1 MNDLTRQGVSHFES
15 GDEAKALECFVEALR
30 QGPNEVETWFW
41 LAMTLDSHVERERCM
56 QQALRID
63 PLNETAI
70 KGLIHL
76 ASDIEMLGERNDD
89 SHKSVAIPVAGV
101 NYKKRQEAVKNLRA
115 NEHVLLRREPFN
127 PYDKFAI
134 RVETIEGN
142 HIGYI
147 PKEVAIVLSPYL
159 DDVARLMSAR
169 VVGLQT
175 GATEQQPVS
184 VKISFQVP
192 NHLELPAHSHEQIE
206 YFYDDSG
213 THIYILLNCTEVDL
227 DFVKTELQKD
237 EIEILH
243 SGVGSR
249 MASNGRYY
257 QWFIRIA
264 TQAGVDTHQ
273 RVTQFFERVF
283 GILSNEARIRK
294 LEADRQSLQEALM
307 QAQIDRDELKK
318 EKDALFER
326 NLAYVKNTD
335 RLRGEVVDSEQKI
348 KRKDAEI
355 LLLNMELAQRETEL
369 EDVQRLARLASR
381 IRRE

>member
-1 MNDLTRQGVSHFES
+1 MNELTRQGVSHFES

-30 QGPNEVETWFW
+30 HEPDEVETWFW
-41 LAMTLDSHVERERCM
+41 LAMALDSHAERERCLK
-56 QQALRID
+56 QALRID
-63 PLNETAI
+63 PLNEIAI
-70 KGLIHL
+70 KGLVHL

-89 SHKSVAIPVAGV
+89 SYKSVAVPVAGV

-127 PYDKFAI
+127 PYDRFAI
-134 RVETIEGN
+134 RVETSDGH
-142 HIGYI
+142 HIGYV
-147 PKEVAIVLSPYL
+147 PKEVANVLSPYL
-159 DDVARLMSAR
+159 DDVTKLMSAR

-175 GATEQQPVS
+175 GATEQQPIS
-184 VKISFQVP
+184 VKIAFQVP

-213 THIYILLNCTEVDL
+213 THAYILLNCTEVDL
-227 DFVKTELQKD
+227 DFVKMELQKD
-237 EIEILH
+237 GIDVLL

-257 QWFIRIA
+257 QWFIRIG
-264 TQAGVDTHQ
+264 TQEGADTHQ

-294 LEADRQSLQEALM
+294 LEADRQSLQEALV
-307 QAQIDRDELKK
+307 QAQIDRDQLKK
-318 EKDALFER
+318 EKNALFER
-326 NLAYVKNTD
+326 NMDYVKNTD

-355 LLLNMELAQRETEL
+355 LMLNMELAQREAEL
-369 EDVQRLARLASR
+369 DDIQKLARIAAR
-381 IRRE
+381 IRRR